1 MPNIMVRAISG
12 AIYVLLIVG
21 LLILSPADG
30 FAILM
35 TIFAVLASIEYSSMT
50 RPSRSW
56 LKIIDAIATAGI
68 VGCSHILLN
77 GYGWIVVAIL
87 LLSFPLIRLAIQL
100 FINEP
105 QPLEQAAR
113 GATGVLYIGVP
124 LAMIALAAS
133 DSPQMVLLGFVM
145 IWMNDTGAYLAGR
158 TFGRH
163 KLMERISPKKTIEGA
178 VGGAVAATLTG
189 ILAPIFVPTLHISP
203 LSGAFMGLTVFALST
218 IGDLVE
224 SMIKREEGT
233 KDSGKIIPG
242 HGGILDRIDSLL
254 FAAPAI
260 LLFIW
265 I

>member
-21 LLILSPADG
+21 LLILSPGDG
-30 FAILM
+30 FAILT
-35 TIFAVLASIEYSSMT
+35 TIFAILASIEYSSMT

-68 VGCSHILLN
+68 VGCSHILL
-77 GYGWIVVAIL
+77 YGNTWIFIIIA
-87 LLSFPLIRLAIQL
+87 LLSFPLIRMAIQL

-113 GATGVLYIGVP
+113 GATGVIYIGVP
-124 LAMIALAAS
+124 LAMIAFAAS
-133 DSPQMVLLGFVM
+133 DSRQMVLLGFVM

-163 KLMERISPKKTIEGA
+163 KLMERISPKKTVEGA
-178 VGGAVAATLTG
+178 IGGAFAATLTG
-189 ILAPIFVPTLHISP
+189 IFAPLLFHSLPISP
-203 LSGAFMGLTVFALST
+203 LSGAIMGLTVFALST

-224 SMIKREEGT
+224 SMIKREEGI

-260 LLFIW
+260 LLFVW